1 MGMTRSYPIS
11 GSVGRN
17 SREVISWSTKLVA
30 FKLLGELIGVSMTYG
45 RDVFRSMVSIQEYY
59 MNTLPLG
66 SLR

>member
-30 FKLLGELIGVSMTYG
+30 FKLLGELIGVSMTY
-45 RDVFRSMVSIQEYY
+45 IQ
-59 MNTLPLG
+59 
-66 SLR
+66 